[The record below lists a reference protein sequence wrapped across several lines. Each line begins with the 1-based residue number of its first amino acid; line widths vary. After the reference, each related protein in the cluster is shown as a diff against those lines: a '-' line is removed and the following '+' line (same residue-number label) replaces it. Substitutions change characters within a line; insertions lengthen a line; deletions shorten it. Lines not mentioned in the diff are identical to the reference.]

1 MTSSTTVHAPPIP
14 GYVAGTWTI
23 DPVHTHIGFVI
34 KHMMVSKV
42 RGQFTTFSGQIVT
55 ADNPLDSAATATVE
69 VASIDTNN
77 DMRDDHVRSADFF
90 DAEHHPTM
98 TFTSTRVRYEDG
110 QFYIDGDL
118 TIRGTTRPV
127 TLTVEEFAFGPN
139 PQGGTKAGFSATTEI
154 NRSDFGVSYNGPIPG
169 GGMALGESVQIVLD
183 VEADLAGPA
192 EHNTAPL
199 PNA

>member
-1 MTSSTTVHAPPIP
+1 MTSSTTVQVPPIP

-55 ADNPLDSAATATVE
+55 ADNPLDSSANATIE

-77 DMRDDHVRSADFF
+77 DMRDNHIRSADFF

-98 TFTSTRVRYEDG
+98 TFTSTGVRYEND

-127 TLTVEEFAFGPN
+127 TLTVEEFGFGPN
-139 PQGGTKAGFSATTEI
+139 PQGGTKAGFSANTEI

-169 GGMALGESVQIVLD
+169 GGVALGEAVQIVLD
-183 VEADLAGPA
+183 VEADLTDPA
-192 EHNTAPL
+192 QHNTAPL
-199 PNA
+199 PSA